1 MAAMVDTLTVSIA
14 ILAVVVLVG
23 IIFWFQ
29 RTRRNELGIPVIELE
44 KLVKCNSCGSQ
55 IPEGAR
61 KCAFCGA
68 WQRPLD
74 SGEQIKA
81 SQRNG
86 TNAADGSH

>member
-1 MAAMVDTLTVSIA
+1 MVDTLTASIA
-14 ILAVVVLVG
+14 TLAVVALAG
-23 IIFWFQ
+23 IIFWFR
-29 RTRRNELGIPVIELE
+29 RTRRNETGIPIIELE

-55 IPEGAR
+55 IPETAR

-68 WQRPLD
+68 WQRPVD

-81 SQRNG
+81 PERNG